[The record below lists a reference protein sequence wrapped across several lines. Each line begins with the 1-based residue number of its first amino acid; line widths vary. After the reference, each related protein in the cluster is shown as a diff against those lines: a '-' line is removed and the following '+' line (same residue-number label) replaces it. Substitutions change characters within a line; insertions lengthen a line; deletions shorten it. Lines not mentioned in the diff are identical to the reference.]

1 MNIITNK
8 SIWLSALIKVVAT
21 LLFCNLII
29 NHSYDKPYYNYDSI
43 PYVASAKYLQTQDH
57 EISHNYSYDLLK
69 EKAPQFYN
77 GLCCSSAY
85 RKSMSNDYEAFAS
98 HMPAYQIKSLYVQ
111 LIRITSDFLGVD
123 EYKAINLIS
132 LSSVLGIVFLFVS
145 FFFQLNIFGFLSI
158 FGVLVLSQVLHLSRL
173 MTPDALSSLV
183 FLCSVV
189 LILRNLKVAG
199 FFLLILALL
208 VRPSNIVY
216 TGLIPLFLLKDKKF
230 IYFLLLS
237 SVSLFVYYLNAK
249 IVGGLGWWKSFH
261 SSLIGMPTTF
271 IGYDPPF
278 DLNQYLESL
287 NYWFFWTLT
296 DWNYNRW
303 LAIALSFSI
312 GSIYLMQKNKGYLK
326 NEVLIF
332 ASFSF
337 GVLISFIL
345 FPIADHRIYSSG
357 LLPATFLFLLFLFK
371 PQKN

>member
-21 LLFCNLII
+21 LLFCNLVF

-43 PYVASAKYLQTQDH
+43 PYVASAKYLETKDY
-57 EISHNYSYDLLK
+57 EISHKYSYELLK
-69 EKAPQFYN
+69 KKAPQFYN
-77 GLCCSSAY
+77 GLCCSGAY
-85 RKSMSNDYEAFAS
+85 RNSMSSDYEAFAS

-111 LIRITSDFLGVD
+111 LIRITSDSLGVD
-123 EYKAINLIS
+123 EYKAINIIS
-132 LSSVLGIVFLFVS
+132 LSSVLGIVFVFAS

-173 MTPDALSSLV
+173 MTPDALSSLA
-183 FLCSVV
+183 FLSSVV
-189 LILRNLKVAG
+189 LILKNLKIAG

-216 TGLIPLFLLKDKKF
+216 TGLIPLFLLKDRKF
-230 IYFLLLS
+230 IYFILLS
-237 SVSLFVYYLNAK
+237 TVSLFVYYLNAK
-249 IVGGLGWWKSFH
+249 VVGGLGWWKSFH

-357 LLPATFLFLLFLFK
+357 LLPATFLFLFFMFK

>member
-57 EISHNYSYDLLK
+57 KISHNYSYDLLK

-249 IVGGLGWWKSFH
+249 IIGGLGWWKSFH

-278 DLNQYLESL
+278 DFNQYLESL

>member
-249 IVGGLGWWKSFH
+249 IIGGLGWWKSFH

-278 DLNQYLESL
+278 DFNQYLESL
-287 NYWFFWTLT
+287 KYWFFWTLT

>member
-43 PYVASAKYLQTQDH
+43 PYVASAKYIQTQDH

-249 IVGGLGWWKSFH
+249 IIGGLGWWKSFH

-278 DLNQYLESL
+278 DFNQYLESL

>member
-1 MNIITNK
+1 MVFAVQ
-8 SIWLSALIKVVAT
+8 ALI
-21 LLFCNLII
+21 
-29 NHSYDKPYYNYDSI
+29 
-43 PYVASAKYLQTQDH
+43 
-57 EISHNYSYDLLK
+57 E
-69 EKAPQFYN
+69 
-77 GLCCSSAY
+77 
-85 RKSMSNDYEAFAS
+85 KSMSSDYEAFAS

-132 LSSVLGIVFLFVS
+132 LSSVLGIVFLLLASS
-145 FFFQLNIFGFLSI
+145 FNLIFWFLSI

-249 IVGGLGWWKSFH
+249 IIGGLGWWKSFH

-271 IGYDPPF
+271 IGY
-278 DLNQYLESL
+278 E
-287 NYWFFWTLT
+287 WTGAKYSGNNLHRNIIFENSSVPELPVSFYDAT
-296 DWNYNRW
+296 SREELWNK
-303 LAIALSFSI
+303 LDSECTKIVSMFS
-312 GSIYLMQKNKGYLK
+312 
-326 NEVLIF
+326 
-332 ASFSF
+332 
-337 GVLISFIL
+337 
-345 FPIADHRIYSSG
+345 YSSQ
-357 LLPATFLFLLFLFK
+357 FK
-371 PQKN
+371 PI